1 MWGFIK
7 KPFVTAMMFFGC
19 NEWSVT
25 PLKCVS
31 MNSQECKVI
40 PEIKNINSNETRLKQ
55 VTVVV
60 VAIILMIH
68 MENYVFLMLLKI

>member
-1 MWGFIK
+1 
-7 KPFVTAMMFFGC
+7 
-19 NEWSVT
+19 
-25 PLKCVS
+25 